1 MKLNSL
7 QFKFLSIMIS
17 AVLTISVFVGAFS
30 IFEVDNYVQQQTE
43 DLVKIT
49 CSNEASHIN
58 NVFGD
63 MEKSVRIMESYVLSF
78 FESKAD
84 VENYQKLNEA
94 SRSAE
99 KMFSD
104 LAKNTDG
111 AIAYYL
117 RYDPA
122 ISDSTS
128 GLFYSKI
135 DGQSGYVR
143 FAPTDLSI
151 YDKNDI
157 EHVGWFW
164 LPYEAGKPIWIAP
177 YYNQNNNILM
187 ISYTVPLYC
196 DSQFI
201 GVVGMDFDYTVLTKK
216 ISEIKI
222 YDNGF
227 AHLEL
232 DGVVVDDGSQHSQ
245 DAGLQKSTEE
255 YLIVSEELTNGMTLV
270 LSASYDDIRQI
281 RYAIANKILIL
292 SLVMLLF
299 FSVVV
304 FFTVKT
310 IIKPLKKL
318 TDAAIKISHRDYNID
333 ISHSNTYEIDTLSSA
348 FDTMI
353 TNLREHEKV
362 QHRLSYRDPL
372 TGLRNMTSYKKWE
385 IDLNKKITEGNIS
398 FGIIVLDIN
407 NLKKTNDTY
416 GHSAGNKL
424 IEISARLISDTF
436 KRSPVFRIGGDE
448 FLVFL
453 QDRDLKDLDRLLLDF
468 DSICENTFMEI
479 NNEKIEVHIAKGF
492 SMFEPTIDTQL
503 SDVFRRADSEMY
515 INKKKSKL
523 ARE

>member
-49 CSNEASHIN
+49 CSNEASQIN
-58 NVFGD
+58 NELGD

-196 DSQFI
+196 DNQFI

-216 ISEIKI
+216 
-222 YDNGF
+222 DFRN
-227 AHLEL
+227 
-232 DGVVVDDGSQHSQ
+232 Q
-245 DAGLQKSTEE
+245 
-255 YLIVSEELTNGMTLV
+255 N
-270 LSASYDDIRQI
+270 IRPWI
-281 RYAIANKILIL
+281 C
-292 SLVMLLF
+292 
-299 FSVVV
+299 
-304 FFTVKT
+304 
-310 IIKPLKKL
+310 
-318 TDAAIKISHRDYNID
+318 
-333 ISHSNTYEIDTLSSA
+333 
-348 FDTMI
+348 
-353 TNLREHEKV
+353 
-362 QHRLSYRDPL
+362 
-372 TGLRNMTSYKKWE
+372 
-385 IDLNKKITEGNIS
+385 
-398 FGIIVLDIN
+398 
-407 NLKKTNDTY
+407 
-416 GHSAGNKL
+416 
-424 IEISARLISDTF
+424 
-436 KRSPVFRIGGDE
+436 SP
-448 FLVFL
+448 
-453 QDRDLKDLDRLLLDF
+453 
-468 DSICENTFMEI
+468 
-479 NNEKIEVHIAKGF
+479 
-492 SMFEPTIDTQL
+492 
-503 SDVFRRADSEMY
+503 
-515 INKKKSKL
+515 
-523 ARE
+523 